1 MDLCSQLLT
10 VCRLCRQLWSLFIVV
25 IQILLSRDANM
36 RIENVVILRYH
47 LMPMLSYRR
56 TIFDCLLTW
65 RENWLLKLLIHTVLL
80 LLLILLLFA

>member
-1 MDLCSQLLT
+1 M
-10 VCRLCRQLWSLFIVV
+10 V

-65 RENWLLKLLIHTVLL
+65 REKLAAKTINPYRVVAAIGLVAFCLELLPVLQT
-80 LLLILLLFA
+80 